1 MNMEYNDVVKK
12 LNELIEKIKIAEN
25 PENIQEEPR
34 KITEEQEIDYM
45 EQYLNPPEEIE
56 EEEEKLTPE
65 ELKEEFDKTVESAIK
80 NLEDEK
86 SKLQQE
92 IEDRLNSVDETQDMY
107 LVSELQTKIT
117 TIDNQINNIR
127 GISDSEN
134 KRETDLV
141 EQRKKEQ
148 EQLEE
153 QEKMTDIKRE
163 FIDEELDKLESRKQE
178 LEKKYNSQIFGNQY
192 TEEYLQG
199 ETKTELDSVNSQIA
213 ILKMG
218 EFTKNQI
225 NRAMQE
231 IDKLNEEKHQLKAN
245 MPSID
250 AQDYNELYLLG
261 EQQQKINKME
271 ERINKIN
278 ERLYKLSVFNPDID
292 KLREEQENKMWEQYR
307 KEQENEKNRQID
319 EAYADKEKAER
330 EEERKI
336 LRETRKEIIHHDL
349 DLNAEELQ
357 KTSSQQPK
365 QPQSQTPAQRSAT
378 QPKPQQGTI
387 VNPNLPGL
395 KIVYDRD
402 NNTYV
407 MTDESKSYD
416 ATYYFQSTY
425 LKNKSKERVVEDIEK
440 QRGKEFT
447 VDIAQYIDC
456 NLYYCLARY
465 DRETGSNKA
474 TEYIESLEKGKQDID
489 LDVTYNL
496 NGARRLNILDDFR
509 QKRIAA
515 KSEIAI
521 GAKVEKAENKIV
533 KAIKNL
539 FKRAKT
545 KFLPAP
551 EKQPVHNSA
560 IRDINGQEIPL
571 KDIDEKEALSD
582 RIKVHQYSKPEI
594 ASYVN
599 AYMTRGEQTDNKDI
613 TAESREEYIKQLE
626 GLLPEDMV
634 TEISMRIY
642 ELESKG
648 KNTEEKE
655 NVK

>member
-1 MNMEYNDVVKK
+1 MDEK
-12 LNELIEKIKIAEN
+12 LNELLVQEIRKSIESLEHDKAQINAELEELAKKNEKQISTELSKDLENVEKEIDQKQDELRSFDVTEKNIDVVEKELQELSIRYDSLLKDKNDYEAKLREIDGGLELKDGKYVPTVEVMQAKQDLEKINNEINLVEN
-25 PENIQEEPR
+25 LKSQ
-34 KITEEQEIDYM
+34 KD
-45 EQYLNPPEEIE
+45 IE
-56 EEEEKLTPE
+56 LETNKNL
-65 ELKEEFDKTVESAIK
+65 IK
-80 NLEDEK
+80 NLLAKYNINEK
-86 SKLQQE
+86 MVEKEEIKQQE
-92 IEDRLNSVDETQDMY
+92 DD
-107 LVSELQTKIT
+107 
-117 TIDNQINNIR
+117 
-127 GISDSEN
+127 
-134 KRETDLV
+134 
-141 EQRKKEQ
+141 
-148 EQLEE
+148 
-153 QEKMTDIKRE
+153 
-163 FIDEELDKLESRKQE
+163 
-178 LEKKYNSQIFGNQY
+178 
-192 TEEYLQG
+192 
-199 ETKTELDSVNSQIA
+199 
-213 ILKMG
+213 
-218 EFTKNQI
+218 
-225 NRAMQE
+225 
-231 IDKLNEEKHQLKAN
+231 
-245 MPSID
+245 
-250 AQDYNELYLLG
+250 
-261 EQQQKINKME
+261 
-271 ERINKIN
+271 
-278 ERLYKLSVFNPDID
+278 
-292 KLREEQENKMWEQYR
+292 MWEQYR

-521 GAKVEKAENKIV
+521 GAKVEKDENKIV

-551 EKQPVHNSA
+551 EKQPVHDSD
-560 IRDINGQEIPL
+560 IRDINGQEIPS
-571 KDIDEKEALSD
+571 KDLDEKEAFSE
-582 RIKVHQYSKPEI
+582 RIKVNQYSKPEI

-599 AYMTRGEQTDNKDI
+599 AYMARGEQTDNKDI